1 MDKYYK
7 KYIVPSIDFVIEG
20 IQDGRDV
27 EKLKTIVPLTNL
39 NLVSLIECIYVYD
52 NINLNLVS
60 FCSYL
65 FLLINRMH
73 LMCMITN

>member
-39 NLVSLIECIYVYD
+39 NLVSC
-52 NINLNLVS
+52 
-60 FCSYL
+60 CSYL